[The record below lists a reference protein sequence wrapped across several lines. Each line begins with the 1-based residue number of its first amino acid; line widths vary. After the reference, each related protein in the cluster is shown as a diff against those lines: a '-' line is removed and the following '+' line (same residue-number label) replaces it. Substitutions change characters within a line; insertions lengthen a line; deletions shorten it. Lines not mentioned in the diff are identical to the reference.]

1 MPPQPLQRAHQ
12 TFLNLAQSRHFTGSK
27 SSSDNGCLNLAPA
40 LKARNGPSVPFAPK
54 CSTFARC
61 FSYRRFTLRHEG
73 HPARSLRPAR
83 ISRPTLFALAFAPF
97 YRRLEF
103 FKLLTGHGLPYF
115 LITER

>member
-1 MPPQPLQRAHQ
+1 MSLQPLQRGRQ

-61 FSYRRFTLRHEG
+61 FSYRRRLAG
-73 HPARSLRPAR
+73 S
-83 ISRPTLFALAFAPF
+83 FALAFAPF

-103 FKLLTGHGLPYF
+103 LKLFTSHGLPYF